1 MNTMEN
7 VIFDINHIYKIYGEM
22 NGEPIIA
29 VNDVSLKISKGDFL
43 SIMGRSGSGKST
55 LINCISTIDRP
66 SKGNIII
73 NGKNVLDMHDDEISE
88 FRRDKLGFIF
98 QNYNLLESLTIF
110 ENICLPLSFNY
121 EKGTGKDIKKNMIEN
136 IAEELYIRN
145 ILNKYPSECSGG
157 QRQRTAIARAL
168 VSNPSILIADE
179 PTGNLDSKNSK
190 ELMNVLQRLNKE
202 NGITVIV
209 VTHDPLIASYSSR
222 MLYIED
228 GKIKN
233 TINRN
238 EKNQK
243 EFYNTIMK
251 FNEQQEI

>member
-1 MNTMEN
+1 MN
-7 VIFDINHIYKIYGEM
+7 D
-22 NGEPIIA
+22 EPIIA

-88 FRRDKLGFIF
+88 FRRDQLGFIF
-98 QNYNLLESLTIF
+98 QNFNLLESLTIF

-157 QRQRTAIARAL
+157 QRQRTAIAIAL

>member
-22 NGEPIIA
+22 NDEPIIA

-43 SIMGRSGSGKST
+43 SITGRSGSGKST

>member
-1 MNTMEN
+1 
-7 VIFDINHIYKIYGEM
+7 
-22 NGEPIIA
+22 
-29 VNDVSLKISKGDFL
+29 
-43 SIMGRSGSGKST
+43 
-55 LINCISTIDRP
+55 
-66 SKGNIII
+66 
-73 NGKNVLDMHDDEISE
+73 
-88 FRRDKLGFIF
+88 
-98 QNYNLLESLTIF
+98 
-110 ENICLPLSFNY
+110 
-121 EKGTGKDIKKNMIEN
+121 MIEN

-228 GKIKN
+228 GKIK
-233 TINRN
+233 IQLIEMRRIK
-238 EKNQK
+238 KN
-243 EFYNTIMK
+243 FITLL
-251 FNEQQEI
+251 

>member
-1 MNTMEN
+1 MEN

-22 NGEPIIA
+22 NYEPIIA

>member
-1 MNTMEN
+1 M
-7 VIFDINHIYKIYGEM
+7 
-22 NGEPIIA
+22 
-29 VNDVSLKISKGDFL
+29 
-43 SIMGRSGSGKST
+43 
-55 LINCISTIDRP
+55 
-66 SKGNIII
+66 
-73 NGKNVLDMHDDEISE
+73 
-88 FRRDKLGFIF
+88 
-98 QNYNLLESLTIF
+98 
-110 ENICLPLSFNY
+110 
-121 EKGTGKDIKKNMIEN
+121 
-136 IAEELYIRN
+136 
-145 ILNKYPSECSGG
+145 NKYPSECSGG

>member
-22 NGEPIIA
+22 NDEPIIA

-88 FRRDKLGFIF
+88 FRRDQLGF
-98 QNYNLLESLTIF
+98 IF

-157 QRQRTAIARAL
+157 QRQRTAIAIAL

>member
-1 MNTMEN
+1 
-7 VIFDINHIYKIYGEM
+7 
-22 NGEPIIA
+22 
-29 VNDVSLKISKGDFL
+29 
-43 SIMGRSGSGKST
+43 
-55 LINCISTIDRP
+55 
-66 SKGNIII
+66 
-73 NGKNVLDMHDDEISE
+73 MHDDEISE
-88 FRRDKLGFIF
+88 FRRDQLGFIF
-98 QNYNLLESLTIF
+98 QNFNLLESLTIF

-157 QRQRTAIARAL
+157 QRQRTAIAIAL

>member
-1 MNTMEN
+1 
-7 VIFDINHIYKIYGEM
+7 
-22 NGEPIIA
+22 
-29 VNDVSLKISKGDFL
+29 
-43 SIMGRSGSGKST
+43 
-55 LINCISTIDRP
+55 
-66 SKGNIII
+66 
-73 NGKNVLDMHDDEISE
+73 
-88 FRRDKLGFIF
+88 
-98 QNYNLLESLTIF
+98 
-110 ENICLPLSFNY
+110 
-121 EKGTGKDIKKNMIEN
+121 
-136 IAEELYIRN
+136 
-145 ILNKYPSECSGG
+145 
-157 QRQRTAIARAL
+157 
-168 VSNPSILIADE
+168 
-179 PTGNLDSKNSK
+179 
-190 ELMNVLQRLNKE
+190 MNVLQRLNKE

>member
-1 MNTMEN
+1 
-7 VIFDINHIYKIYGEM
+7 
-22 NGEPIIA
+22 
-29 VNDVSLKISKGDFL
+29 
-43 SIMGRSGSGKST
+43 MGRSGSGKST

>member
-1 MNTMEN
+1 MRNILKVEK
-7 VIFDINHIYKIYGEM
+7 VEKYYG
-22 NGEPIIA
+22 NKDNITKAIDNISFRVDKGEF
-29 VNDVSLKISKGDFL
+29 VG
-43 SIMGRSGSGKST
+43 IMGPSGSGKTT
-55 LINCISTIDRP
+55 LLNCISTIDRP

-98 QNYNLLESLTIF
+98 QNYNLLESLKIF

>member
-1 MNTMEN
+1 MEN

-22 NGEPIIA
+22 NDEPIIA

-88 FRRDKLGFIF
+88 FRRDKLGF
-98 QNYNLLESLTIF
+98 
-110 ENICLPLSFNY
+110 
-121 EKGTGKDIKKNMIEN
+121 IEN

-243 EFYNTIMK
+243 EFYNSIMK

>member
-1 MNTMEN
+1 MEN

>member
-1 MNTMEN
+1 
-7 VIFDINHIYKIYGEM
+7 
-22 NGEPIIA
+22 
-29 VNDVSLKISKGDFL
+29 
-43 SIMGRSGSGKST
+43 
-55 LINCISTIDRP
+55 
-66 SKGNIII
+66 
-73 NGKNVLDMHDDEISE
+73 MHDDEISE

>member
-1 MNTMEN
+1 
-7 VIFDINHIYKIYGEM
+7 
-22 NGEPIIA
+22 
-29 VNDVSLKISKGDFL
+29 
-43 SIMGRSGSGKST
+43 
-55 LINCISTIDRP
+55 
-66 SKGNIII
+66 
-73 NGKNVLDMHDDEISE
+73 
-88 FRRDKLGFIF
+88 
-98 QNYNLLESLTIF
+98 
-110 ENICLPLSFNY
+110 
-121 EKGTGKDIKKNMIEN
+121 MIEN

>member
-1 MNTMEN
+1 
-7 VIFDINHIYKIYGEM
+7 
-22 NGEPIIA
+22 
-29 VNDVSLKISKGDFL
+29 
-43 SIMGRSGSGKST
+43 MGRSGSGKST

-243 EFYNTIMK
+243 NFITLL
-251 FNEQQEI
+251 

>member
-1 MNTMEN
+1 M
-7 VIFDINHIYKIYGEM
+7 
-22 NGEPIIA
+22 
-29 VNDVSLKISKGDFL
+29 
-43 SIMGRSGSGKST
+43 
-55 LINCISTIDRP
+55 
-66 SKGNIII
+66 
-73 NGKNVLDMHDDEISE
+73 
-88 FRRDKLGFIF
+88 
-98 QNYNLLESLTIF
+98 
-110 ENICLPLSFNY
+110 
-121 EKGTGKDIKKNMIEN
+121 
-136 IAEELYIRN
+136 
-145 ILNKYPSECSGG
+145 
-157 QRQRTAIARAL
+157 

>member
-1 MNTMEN
+1 
-7 VIFDINHIYKIYGEM
+7 
-22 NGEPIIA
+22 
-29 VNDVSLKISKGDFL
+29 
-43 SIMGRSGSGKST
+43 
-55 LINCISTIDRP
+55 
-66 SKGNIII
+66 
-73 NGKNVLDMHDDEISE
+73 
-88 FRRDKLGFIF
+88 
-98 QNYNLLESLTIF
+98 
-110 ENICLPLSFNY
+110 
-121 EKGTGKDIKKNMIEN
+121 MIEN
-136 IAEELYIRN
+136 IAEQLYIRN